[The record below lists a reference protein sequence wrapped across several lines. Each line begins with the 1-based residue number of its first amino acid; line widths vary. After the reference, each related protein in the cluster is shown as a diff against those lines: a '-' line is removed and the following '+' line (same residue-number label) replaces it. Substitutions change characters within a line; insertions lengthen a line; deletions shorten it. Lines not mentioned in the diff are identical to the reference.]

1 MVFIGRQIAYIHIR
15 MYMCVCIYTC
25 RRHIYVYAHMAYIYK
40 CIDYLWKAT
49 QEIASSTAGLRGRIL
64 GI

>member
-1 MVFIGRQIAYIHIR
+1 
-15 MYMCVCIYTC
+15 MCVCACVCVCVCVCVCRIY
-25 RRHIYVYAHMAYIYK
+25 IYVYTHMAYIYK

-49 QEIASSTAGLRGRIL
+49 QEIASSIAGLQGKIL